1 MSWMQ
6 AKKYTRK
13 ISKLPHRSSELEISN
28 FKSLKNEKKNTNNI
42 GVDNFKV
49 QI

>member
-13 ISKLPHRSSELEISN
+13 ISKLPYKNSALEISN
-28 FKSLKNEKKNTNNI
+28 FKSLKDKKKNINNSA
-42 GVDNFKV
+42 VDNFKV